1 MYVLAAVVAGLLWH
15 MTTPTVVA
23 ARQVNAGGFAPFVGT
38 WGAHGRGIQI
48 TSVGRDLDGF
58 WEIAFAIIDGG
69 NALIAF
75 THVTGNTLHGRIL
88 ATSDPR
94 TIPIASPAQ
103 LVLERY
109 GMGLLVLGTE
119 SMDLCGP
126 HYLEEAP
133 PEFQQTFPCGA

>member
-1 MYVLAAVVAGLLWH
+1 GIDDQQVLYLTGRAYWRLYDNC
-15 MTTPTVVA
+15 TPDSRRACDVFTD
-23 ARQVNAGGFAPFVGT
+23 
-38 WGAHGRGIQI
+38 
-48 TSVGRDLDGF
+48 S
-58 WEIAFAIIDGG
+58 AIIDGG